1 MGVFTGHFLAESQ
14 APTQPS
20 LGIEALTPS
29 LEGRRPSCAV
39 PIRWLLQS
47 QKRVAFSSPAPVTL
61 VIRKGILPPPQVQ
74 PPIEM
79 GPWELGHLGKRSG
92 GRGEAAGGSAKGT
105 KHKSRGRVLATARG
119 WAQSQFNCTSA
130 GVAKLDSHKKYLS
143 ARLFGGGWSAEEDEL
158 LQKRQLFKMLF
169 LAKFQPG
176 GSFMSEPLSRS

>member
-1 MGVFTGHFLAESQ
+1 MLS
-14 APTQPS
+14 PS
-20 LGIEALTPS
+20 GGCCSPRSVWPS
-29 LEGRRPSCAV
+29 RVTHLS
-39 PIRWLLQS
+39 LL
-47 QKRVAFSSPAPVTL
+47 SSEKVSF
-61 VIRKGILPPPQVQ
+61 PPPQVQ